1 MMSSIEKTVCFRD
14 PEGGTKR
21 SILAKTHN
29 KGIHPMRKSL
39 LALLLLTACGLAQA
53 EVQLKSGHPDTYTV
67 VKGDTLW
74 DISGKFLTQPWK
86 WPEIW
91 HANPQ
96 IENPNLIYPGDRL
109 SLVYIDGQPRLSLDR
124 GASRGT
130 IKLSP
135 GVRSTPMVDAIPP
148 IPLEAIRAFLIRNRV
163 VDSEEDFKQA
173 PYVVAGEG
181 QGVVYGAGNTIYARG
196 DFSAPQPGYRILR
209 QGKVYKDPV
218 TNEFLGI
225 NANSIGGGDLKAVEG
240 EIATLYVTDT
250 SEEIRRGDRL
260 FPSLEGVIN
269 SSFQPSAPSQQ
280 INGEII
286 DVPRGVNIVGA
297 MDVVTLNKGARDGL
311 VPGSVLAIFKTGE
324 TIRDVETGKQLKMP
338 DEEAGVLMV
347 FHAFDKVSYA
357 LVMRAHRQLKVG
369 DKVHNP

>member
-1 MMSSIEKTVCFRD
+1 
-14 PEGGTKR
+14 
-21 SILAKTHN
+21 
-29 KGIHPMRKSL
+29 MRKSL

-53 EVQLKSGHPDTYTV
+53 EVQLKSGHPDAYTV

-96 IENPNLIYPGDRL
+96 IENPHLIYPGDTL
-109 SLVYIDGQPRLSLDR
+109 SLVYVDGQPRLSLNR

-130 IKLSP
+130 VKLSP
-135 GVRSTPMVDAIPP
+135 EVRSTPMAEAIPT
-148 IPLEAIRAFLIRNRV
+148 IPLETIRAFLIRNRV

-173 PYVVAGEG
+173 PYVVGGAGEG
-181 QGVVYGAGNTIYARG
+181 VIYGAGNTIFARG
-196 DFSAPQPGYRILR
+196 DFAAPQPGYRILR
-209 QGKVYKDPV
+209 QGKIYKDPQ

-225 NANSIGGGDLKAVEG
+225 DANSIGGGELKAVED

-260 FPSLEGVIN
+260 FPSLEVTIN
-269 SSFQPSAPSQQ
+269 SSFQPSAPSEQ
-280 INGEII
+280 IDGEII
-286 DVPRGVNIVGA
+286 DVPRGVTVVGA
-297 MDVVTLNKGARDGL
+297 MDVVTLNKGGRDSL

-324 TIRDVETGKQLKMP
+324 TIRDVETGKQMKMP
-338 DEEAGVLMV
+338 DQEAGVLMV
-347 FHAFDKVSYA
+347 FHVFDKVSYA
-357 LVMRAHRQLKVG
+357 LVLRAHRQLSVG

>member
-1 MMSSIEKTVCFRD
+1 
-14 PEGGTKR
+14 
-21 SILAKTHN
+21 
-29 KGIHPMRKSL
+29 MRKSL
-39 LALLLLTACGLAQA
+39 LALLLLTAGGLAQA
-53 EVQLKSGHPDTYTV
+53 EVQLKSGHPDAYTV

-96 IENPNLIYPGDRL
+96 IANPNLIYPGDLL
-109 SLVYIDGQPRLSLDR
+109 SLVYVDGQPRLSLNR

-130 IKLSP
+130 VKLSP
-135 GVRSTPMVDAIPP
+135 GVRSTPMADAVPP

-163 VDSEEDFKQA
+163 VDSEQDFKQA
-173 PYVVAGEG
+173 PYVVGGEG
-181 QGVVYGAGNTIYARG
+181 EGVIYGAGNTIYVRG
-196 DFSAPQPGYRILR
+196 DFAEPQPAYRILR
-209 QGKVYKDPV
+209 QGKLYKDPV

-225 NANSIGGGDLKAVEG
+225 NANSIGGSDLKAVDG

-250 SEEIRRGDRL
+250 SEEVRRGDRL

-269 SSFQPSAPSQQ
+269 TSFQPSAPNQQ

-286 DVPRGVNIVGA
+286 DVPRGVNLVGA
-297 MDVVTLNKGARDGL
+297 MDVVTLNKGAREGL

-347 FHAFDKVSYA
+347 FHTFDKVSYA
-357 LVMRAHRQLKVG
+357 LVLRAHRQLEVG
-369 DKVHNP
+369 DKVRNP

>member
-1 MMSSIEKTVCFRD
+1 
-14 PEGGTKR
+14 
-21 SILAKTHN
+21 
-29 KGIHPMRKSL
+29 MRKSL
-39 LALLLLTACGLAQA
+39 LALLLLTTCGLVQA
-53 EVQLKSGHPDTYTV
+53 EVQLKSGHPDSYTV

-96 IENPNLIYPGDRL
+96 IENPNLIYPGDLL
-109 SLVYIDGQPRLSLDR
+109 SLVYVDGQPRLSLNR

-130 IKLSP
+130 VKLSP
-135 GVRSTPMVDAIPP
+135 GVRSTPMADAIPP
-148 IPLEAIRAFLIRNRV
+148 IPLEAIRAFLIRNRI
-163 VDSEEDFKQA
+163 VDSEQDFKQA

-181 QGVVYGAGNTIYARG
+181 EGVIYGAGNTIYVRG
-196 DFSAPQPGYRILR
+196 DFADPQPAYRILR

-225 NANSIGGGDLKAVEG
+225 NANSIGGADLKSVEG

-250 SEEIRRGDRL
+250 SEEVRRGDRL
-260 FPSLEGVIN
+260 FPSLEGTIN
-269 SSFQPSAPSQQ
+269 TSFQPSAPSQQ
-280 INGEII
+280 VNGEII
-286 DVPRGVNIVGA
+286 DVPRGVNLVGA

-311 VPGSVLAIFKTGE
+311 VAGSVLSIFKTGE
-324 TIRDVETGKQLKMP
+324 MIRDVETGKQLKMP

-347 FHAFDKVSYA
+347 FHTFDKVSYA
-357 LVMRAHRQLKVG
+357 LVLRAHRQLNVG
-369 DKVHNP
+369 DKVRNP

>member
-1 MMSSIEKTVCFRD
+1 
-14 PEGGTKR
+14 
-21 SILAKTHN
+21 
-29 KGIHPMRKSL
+29 MRKSL

-148 IPLEAIRAFLIRNRV
+148 IPLEALRAFLIRNRV

-280 INGEII
+280 IDGEII

>member
-1 MMSSIEKTVCFRD
+1 
-14 PEGGTKR
+14 
-21 SILAKTHN
+21 
-29 KGIHPMRKSL
+29 MRKSL
-39 LALLLLTACGLAQA
+39 LALLLLTAGGLAQA
-53 EVQLKSGHPDTYTV
+53 EVQLKSGHPDAYTV

-96 IENPNLIYPGDRL
+96 IANPNLIYPGDLL
-109 SLVYIDGQPRLSLDR
+109 SLVYVDGQPRLSLNR

-130 IKLSP
+130 VKLSP
-135 GVRSTPMVDAIPP
+135 GVRSTPMADAVPP

-163 VDSEEDFKQA
+163 VDSEQDFKQA
-173 PYVVAGEG
+173 PYVVGGEG
-181 QGVVYGAGNTIYARG
+181 EGVIYGAGNTIYVRG
-196 DFSAPQPGYRILR
+196 DFAEPQPAYRILR
-209 QGKVYKDPV
+209 QGKLYKDPV

-225 NANSIGGGDLKAVEG
+225 NANSIGGSDLKAVDG

-250 SEEIRRGDRL
+250 SEEVRRGDRL

-269 SSFQPSAPSQQ
+269 TSFQPSAPNQH

-286 DVPRGVNIVGA
+286 DVPRGVNLVGA
-297 MDVVTLNKGARDGL
+297 MDVVTLNKGAREGL

-347 FHAFDKVSYA
+347 FHTFDKVSYA
-357 LVMRAHRQLKVG
+357 LVLRAHRQLEVG
-369 DKVHNP
+369 DQVRNP